1 MHTPLTYEL
10 GKLESVIKALL
21 ASSKDTTTMLFEFG
35 ADLRHILR
43 SEAEAIKKNLVHE
56 VFNIEDELHLQRY
69 IQFHQQELVRLY
81 DLVEPHYQQQSAD
94 NLDDNIDVE
103 DRAAT
108 KRTIEELLH
117 FIERHFTHY
126 FNQDAKAPEAYIALT
141 GEALIKAMN
150 EYHDELKKG
159 DVNDRLIALVLAPL
173 RKFIE
178 RIGSGKLTYRDIM
191 YVREVGK
198 ELKRRL
204 IPGNFKLHES
214 IRYTFL
220 YLNYNTI
227 QYFNY
232 YTGYILDQVK
242 TVDNVPEKIEKLSY
256 ILKTINQTQVK
267 PGIAY
272 NSVYPPL
279 KEQLVDWITEEI
291 AYQERTFQL
300 TQKLMPSGSLPGD
313 FKIQLD
319 MSLSQLAYMLRI
331 FIDMKVIQ
339 NKNLSDILRFFS
351 RSYQVRQQNISYE
364 SFRVRYYNPEE
375 SVRKSVRSLLLQLV
389 DYINRS

>member
-21 ASSKDTTTMLFEFG
+21 ASSKDATTMLFEFG
-35 ADLRHILR
+35 ADLRHTLR

-69 IQFHQQELVRLY
+69 IQFHQQELVRLH
-81 DLVEPHYQQQSAD
+81 DLVEPHHQPSAD
-94 NLDDNIDVE
+94 NLDSNIDVE
-103 DRAAT
+103 DRAVT
-108 KRTIEELLH
+108 QRTIEELLH
-117 FIERHFTHY
+117 FIERHFTRY
-126 FNQDAKAPEAYIALT
+126 FNQDAKAPEAYIAIT
-141 GEALIKAMN
+141 VDALIKAMK
-150 EYHDELKKG
+150 EYHEELKNG
-159 DVNDRLIALVLAPL
+159 DVNDRLIVLVLAPL
-173 RKFIE
+173 HKFIE
-178 RIGSGKLTYRDIM
+178 RMGSGKLTYRDIM
-191 YVREVGK
+191 YVSEVGK

-204 IPGNFKLHES
+204 IPGNSKLHEL

-242 TVDNVPEKIEKLSY
+242 TSDNAPEKIEKLSY

-279 KEQLVDWITEEI
+279 KEQLVDWISEEI

-319 MSLSQLAYMLRI
+319 MSLSQLAYMLHI
-331 FIDMKVIQ
+331 FIDVKVIQ
-339 NKNLSDILRFFS
+339 NRNLSDVLRFFS

-375 SVRKSVRSLLLQLV
+375 SVRKSVRSQLLQLL
-389 DYINRS
+389 DYINKT

>member
-21 ASSKDTTTMLFEFG
+21 ASNKDTTAMQFEFG
-35 ADLRHILR
+35 ADLRHTLR
-43 SEAEAIKKNLVHE
+43 SEADAIKKNLVHE

-69 IQFHQQELVRLY
+69 IQFHQQELVRLH
-81 DLVEPHYQQQSAD
+81 DLVEPHHLLPAG
-94 NLDDNIDVE
+94 NLDSSIDVE

-117 FIERHFTHY
+117 FIERHFTRY

-141 GEALIKAMN
+141 GEALVKAMN
-150 EYHDELKKG
+150 EYNDELKKG
-159 DVNDRLIALVLAPL
+159 NVNDRLIALVLAPL

-178 RIGSGKLTYRDIM
+178 RMGSGKLTYRDIM
-191 YVREVGK
+191 YVSEVGK

-204 IPGNFKLHES
+204 IPGNSKLHES

-242 TVDNVPEKIEKLSY
+242 TSDNAPEKIEKLSY
-256 ILKTINQTQVK
+256 VLKTINQTQVK

-279 KEQLVDWITEEI
+279 KEQLVDWISEEI

-331 FIDMKVIQ
+331 FIDMKMIQ
-339 NKNLSDILRFFS
+339 NKNLSAILRFFS